1 MTNSESPLISTSFAP
16 SSSKISSPATKAS
29 YSASLLKQSLSSQNL
44 NLVGI
49 FSGEMIRIPTTLP
62 FLWLEPSK

>member
-16 SSSKISSPATKAS
+16 SLSKILSVAIKAL
-29 YSASLLKQSLSSQNL
+29 YSTSLLEQSLSSRNL
-44 NLVGI
+44 SLVGI
-49 FSGEMIRIPTTLP
+49 FSGEMIKIPTPVP